1 MRTYRTLALVAT
13 FFKIIGWLTVIATV
27 LSACGLLVFG
37 IGGSLALPGLIGQ
50 SIPTSGLAA
59 GVVGQAIASA
69 LVLVIGLVNGALEIA
84 SAELIELFIDLSTSS
99 QRTVQLLE
107 RLVRTPLQTQGQ
119 ALPALAPAAP
129 GAGPMTQPGAYPPPG
144 APGQ

>member
-1 MRTYRTLALVAT
+1 MRTYRILALVAT

-27 LSACGLLVFG
+27 LSACGLLVTG
-37 IGGSLALPGLIGQ
+37 VAGGLALPSVFGRD
-50 SIPTSGLAA
+50 IPLGGLAA

-69 LVLVIGLVNGALEIA
+69 LVLVVGLLYGALEIA

-107 RLVRTPLQTQGQ
+107 RLAQAPLQG
-119 ALPALAPAAP
+119 PALAPPAA
-129 GAGPMTQPGAYPPPG
+129 AMTQPGAYPPPG
-144 APGQ
+144 VQGQ